1 MANDLCR
8 IGHRCGMVC
17 VRLSVTLGLAG
28 RDEPNTMAN
37 RMSVSSPGVVCWASP
52 RWLVLWRWIL
62 EGTTMQRSLVRQEV
76 VPLLVAFGSLVF
88 ATMVTDLVLH
98 KLDLVWIGRYLGIPG
113 TLLLLSSFL
122 YSLRKR
128 RAISFGSPRALLA
141 LHEAFTWL
149 GGLMVLVH
157 AGIHLNAILPWL
169 ALAAMLANVISG
181 MTGRYLLGRSRRFLE
196 AKREAFA
203 GRGMNEEEIE
213 RQLFWDATTYEL
225 MTKWR
230 AVHFPITLAFVGL
243 GLSHIVSSLLF
254 WQWK

>member
-1 MANDLCR
+1 
-8 IGHRCGMVC
+8 
-17 VRLSVTLGLAG
+17 
-28 RDEPNTMAN
+28 
-37 RMSVSSPGVVCWASP
+37 
-52 RWLVLWRWIL
+52 
-62 EGTTMQRSLVRQEV
+62 MQRSLVREEV
-76 VPLLVAFGSLVF
+76 VPLAVAFGALVF
-88 ATMVTDLVLH
+88 VTMVTDFALH
-98 KLDLVWIGRYLGIPG
+98 ELDLVWFGRYLGIPG
-113 TLLLLSSFL
+113 TVLLLVSFL

-128 RAISFGSPRALLA
+128 RAISFGSPKTLLA
-141 LHEAFTWL
+141 SHEVLTWL
-149 GGLMVLVH
+149 GSLMILVH

-169 ALAAMLANVISG
+169 ALAAMLANVVSG

-230 AVHFPITLAFVGL
+230 AVHFPITLAFAVL
-243 GLSHIVSSLLF
+243 GLTHIASSLLF